1 MYSCVDGLPHRLLE
15 TLFLS
20 RCHTATALSVSLRSS
35 SSPRGKGFCA
45 GDSVYVPSF
54 LWKEVPR
61 RGGGW
66 LPQRGERECE
76 GSGILVFQT
85 ILISLADSVLAC
97 Q

>member
-1 MYSCVDGLPHRLLE
+1 MYSCVAGLPHRLLE

-20 RCHTATALSVSLRSS
+20 RCHTATALSVSLC
-35 SSPRGKGFCA
+35 SPPSPSGEGFCA

-85 ILISLADSVLAC
+85 ILISLADCVFAC